1 MIEKTKP
8 LEIHKDD
15 IFINDKLRR
24 KVEVE
29 NLSILIESTKEPLT
43 LSINGSWGTGKTTF
57 VKLLKTYLET
67 KDINSIYFSAWEDD
81 FSKEPLI
88 SILGEINKHI
98 EENFTEDDTSKKI
111 VDTLIGKATNIFK
124 VALPTIIKG
133 VTYGVLDID
142 KGFESAIGAITEGTT
157 KELIESYS
165 KNKLVIEE
173 FQEVLSELIKL
184 IGNDKPFVIFIDEL
198 DRCRPLY
205 AIELLERIKHIFGI
219 DNLIFIFSID
229 KLQLSQSIKS
239 QYGDID
245 TDNYLRRFFD
255 LEYNLAKGDKERFCS
270 YMYYHKYKLQSILKD
285 KEISTRDFE
294 YEVIRY
300 LVDSLNLTLRELEH
314 IFLQISI
321 VFKTIPNNLY
331 TSNLSIYVFFIILK
345 VSRPSLYNQLIEKE
359 IPIQEAISK
368 IVTIEEG
375 NISAVLKGY
384 IIVSLTSRYNLS
396 NIITE
401 ISEDSYKFN
410 ILDNERDMVFRI
422 LNLDVYQHYSC
433 GFWDEFLKIMIDK
446 IEFSENFVL

>member
-8 LEIHKDD
+8 LEIYKDN

-57 VKLLKTYLET
+57 VKLLKAYLET
-67 KDINSIYFSAWEDD
+67 EDINSIYFNAWEDD

-88 SILGEINKHI
+88 SILGEINKYI
-98 EENFTEDDTSKKI
+98 EENFTDDTSKKI

-142 KGFESAIGAITEGTT
+142 KGFELASGAITEGTT

-165 KNKLVIEE
+165 RNKLVIQE

-270 YMYYHKYKLQSILKD
+270 YMYYHKYKLQDILKD

-294 YEVIRY
+294 YEIIKY

-345 VSRPSLYNQLIEKE
+345 VSRPSLYNQLIEKG
-359 IPIQEAISK
+359 ISIQEAIRK
-368 IVTIEEG
+368 IVTIEKG

-384 IIVSLTSRYNLS
+384 IIVSLIPKDSLS
-396 NIITE
+396 SIITE
-401 ISEDSYKFN
+401 VSLNNNQYN
-410 ILDNERDMVFRI
+410 ILDNEKSRV
-422 LNLDVYQHYSC
+422 LDVLKIDVYGQHSC
-433 GFWDEFLKIMIDK
+433 ESWDEFLKIMIDK